1 MLKTTQEK
9 KEVVRDFYFPFDFRG
24 NVNNVKVRSSKG
36 DGEIKTQGGKETWAR
51 LTANLLLIPDE
62 KKVRLSVNYKV
73 RSRRVTILSLNS
85 MLSRIILSK
94 DSTRRVSLQP
104 ILRIMNR

>member
-24 NVNNVKVRSSKG
+24 NMNNVKVRSSKG

-51 LTANLLLIPDE
+51 LTADLLFFPDE

-73 RSRRVTILSLNS
+73 EEQKGDYSILEFDAEQDYS
-85 MLSRIILSK
+85 IEGFYK
-94 DSTRRVSLQP
+94 EG
-104 ILRIMNR
+104 